1 MDVFVARQPIFRKN
15 KKVMGYE
22 LLFREGMSNYFP
34 NIDGDLATSRVL
46 TNTFISIGIEPVAG
60 AGKAFVNFTQ
70 DLLLNR
76 IPLLFPKERIAV
88 EILEDVEPAKD
99 LIKACRE
106 IRQNGYQIALDD
118 FLYRP
123 ELEPL
128 VDLATMIKFDV
139 RATPLEDLAETL
151 ERLSGRDIA
160 LLAEKVETHEEFVKA
175 REMGFDFFQGYFFS
189 KPEVLSGK
197 DISSS
202 KMNLLQIMA
211 EANKEDSDFQE
222 IEKIAVRDVAI
233 SYKLMRYINSAYFQR
248 VSEISSIK
256 QAVVMLGE
264 RGIRR
269 FLSLI
274 AMSGLAADKPDELV
288 RTSIIRAKFCELVAE
303 MEGAKK
309 SPSEL
314 FTLGL
319 FSLIDA
325 ILDDSMENL
334 MAKLPLSEA
343 IKKALVNTDGELRDY
358 LGLVHCYE
366 TGDWKGLSELAPK
379 LGLNEQELPPNYQE
393 ALGWADS
400 LAVST

>member
-1 MDVFVARQPIFRKN
+1 
-15 KKVMGYE
+15 MGYE

-34 NIDGDLATSRVL
+34 NIDGNLATSKVL

-76 IPLLFPKERIAV
+76 IPLMFPKERIAV
-88 EILEDVEPAKD
+88 EILEDVNPEKE
-99 LIKACRE
+99 LIAACRE
-106 IRQNGYQIALDD
+106 IRQKGYQIALDD

-139 RATPLEDLAETL
+139 RATPLEELAEPL
-151 ERLSGRDIA
+151 QRLSGRDIA

-189 KPEVLSGK
+189 KPEVLRGK

-211 EANKEDSDFQE
+211 EANKEDFDFQE
-222 IEKIAVRDVAI
+222 IEQIAERDVAI
-233 SYKLMRYINSAYFQR
+233 SYKLMRYINSAYFKR
-248 VSEISSIK
+248 VSEISSIN

-274 AMSGLAADKPDELV
+274 AMSGLASDKPDELV
-288 RTSIIRAKFCELVAE
+288 RTSIIRAKFCELIAE

-343 IKKALVNTDGELRDY
+343 IKRALVATDGELRDY
-358 LGLVHCYE
+358 LNLVHCYE
-366 TGDWKGLSELAPK
+366 AGDWQGVSELAPN
-379 LGLNEQELPPNYQE
+379 LGVNEEALPPHYQE

-400 LAVST
+400 LAAST